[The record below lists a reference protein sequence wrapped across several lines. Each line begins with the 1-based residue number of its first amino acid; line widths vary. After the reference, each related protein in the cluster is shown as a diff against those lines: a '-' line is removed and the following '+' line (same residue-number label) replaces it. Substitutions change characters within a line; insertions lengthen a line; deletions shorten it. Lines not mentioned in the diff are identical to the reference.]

1 MAVRRIIDEPVGHRQ
16 KRKIEYPPLGEILDA
31 LFKKEAGDST
41 EWDALTVRREAI
53 KTKYPKE

>member
-1 MAVRRIIDEPVGHRQ
+1 MI
-16 KRKIEYPPLGEILDA
+16 A

-41 EWDALTVRREAI
+41 EWDALTVKREAI